1 MSKKK
6 VDAKDVNPREEQHP
20 RTVTDVLKTMD
31 IDYVVVPE
39 AKVPSIADGKIS
51 LQRAIWVLDHE
62 PCEVFFKKA
71 NSSRT
76 YRARFPLAECRKL
89 LNLCAKLEDF
99 YLPSK
104 VLNLIP
110 DEVLSQEQIDR
121 KWDRNRE
128 RRKRRKRKDGE
139 WYSFVEGGLFF
150 SMFYMEDNPL
160 FSI

>member
-1 MSKKK
+1 MAKKK
-6 VDAKDVNPREEQHP
+6 VDANVNPTEEQHP
-20 RTVTDVLKTMD
+20 QTLTEVLKAMNVHH
-31 IDYVVVPE
+31 VVVPE
-39 AKVPSIADGKIS
+39 AKVPSVADGKIA

-62 PCEVFFKKA
+62 PCEVFFKKK

-76 YRARFPLAECRKL
+76 YCARFPLSECREL

-110 DEVLSQEQIDR
+110 DEKLSQEQIDR

-128 RRKRRKRKDGE
+128 RRERRKCKDGE
-139 WYSFVEGGLFF
+139 
-150 SMFYMEDNPL
+150 
-160 FSI
+160 